1 MPFPTTNKDAL
12 DRTSPL
18 PILRYCLRVM
28 STTHDQRHTVRVD
41 SLDRLRQMTAT
52 LNDRLVEAEDTRARF
67 VKALN
72 ANRWPDLPS
81 MSRLFTDIQRPA
93 S

>member
-1 MPFPTTNKDAL
+1 
-12 DRTSPL
+12 
-18 PILRYCLRVM
+18 M
-28 STTHDQRHTVRVD
+28 SHDQRHTVRVD
-41 SLDRLRQMTAT
+41 SLDRLHEMAAT
-52 LNDRLVEAEDTRARF
+52 LKDRLVEAEDIRARF
-67 VKALN
+67 VKALD